1 MTTTKFTIAF
11 SSALALAAVIGC
23 STPHKNV
30 MEPYSATLVSMT
42 PHKAE
47 VKAPAVVEAPA
58 PAAVDVQP
66 ETAAVEKAPTLESRK
81 VASARAASL
90 GASSGGRSR

>member
-1 MTTTKFTIAF
+1 MTHSQITIAF

-47 VKAPAVVEAPA
+47 VKAPAIVEAPA
-58 PAAVDVQP
+58 TVNVQP
-66 ETAAVEKAPTLESRK
+66 ETAATEKAPALENRK